1 MATMIT
7 SECINCGACE
17 PECPNNA
24 ISQGEEIYVIDPLL
38 CTECVGFHDYEACA
52 AVCPVDC
59 CVTDPNNIETEAVLI
74 DRARQ
79 IHADISFGESFESRF
94 RKDEGKPAPAE
105 EAPVREPPRQEARVA
120 AASSPPEPKSGERP
134 KPAAAPTLSPKS
146 EVRQVA
152 SKPPAQAPK
161 PVKPDKHFPGEVSAS
176 FKELRL
182 QFEKKGPLTRPL
194 PRILIF
200 LLQPL
205 LGALPHQF
213 KKDLER
219 AVQSPASFSTVGS
232 TGLNIL
238 MNVILYPLI
247 FMGAAVVPKGLGV
260 LFSQSI
266 NVYLLGGIF
275 LGFLEAVYRLREG
288 IFHVK
293 PAEEMTFP
301 SAVYG
306 GPLSYALKPLMTLQR
321 GIIRSAP
328 IPVDGFY
335 GRGFVEKMERE
346 RRYGNVYTIE
356 DWGGAYLLRVEFPT
370 KVPDIGHP
378 LRSELPD
385 EMPDYDYDLILK
397 DGHFIV
403 RGKCTDE
410 RVRRISSSVGAFPP
424 EFTTVIPLHE
434 RVDGFSHHFE
444 GRVLEVLLLKKG
456 DSPGPG
462 A

>member
-1 MATMIT
+1 
-7 SECINCGACE
+7 
-17 PECPNNA
+17 
-24 ISQGEEIYVIDPLL
+24 
-38 CTECVGFHDYEACA
+38 
-52 AVCPVDC
+52 VDC

-79 IHADISFGESFESRF
+79 IHTDINFGESFESRF
-94 RKDEGKPAPAE
+94 RKDGGTPAPADQ
-105 EAPVREPPRQEARVA
+105 APVREPPRQEARIA
-120 AASSPPEPKSGERP
+120 AASFPPEPKSGERP
-134 KPAAAPTLSPKS
+134 KPAAPPTLSPKDS
-146 EVRQVA
+146 KQPPA
-152 SKPPAQAPK
+152 KPPQVSKAIKAE
-161 PVKPDKHFPGEVSAS
+161 KHFPGEVSTS

-205 LGALPHQF
+205 LGALPHQV

-219 AVQSPASFSTVGS
+219 AVQSPVSFSTVGS

-238 MNVILYPLI
+238 MNIILYPLI
-247 FMGAAVVPKGLGV
+247 FMGAAAVPKGLSV

-266 NVYLLGGIF
+266 NVYLLSGLF

-288 IFHVK
+288 IFHVR

-306 GPLSYALKPLMTLQR
+306 VPLFYALKPLMTLQR

-335 GRGFVEKMERE
+335 GKGFVEKMERE

-356 DWGGAYLLRVEFPT
+356 DWGRAYLLRVEFPT

-385 EMPDYDYDLILK
+385 EMPDYDYDLVLK

-403 RGKCTDE
+403 RGRCTDE
-410 RVRRISSSVGAFPP
+410 RVRKISSSVGAFPP

-434 RVDGFSHHFE
+434 RVDGFSHRFE
-444 GRVLEVLLLKKG
+444 DKVLEVLLLKKETPKG
-456 DSPGPG
+456 RERNHL
-462 A
+462 